1 MSSRHLL
8 CNHDLITF
16 PQAPNLYFVT
26 LLPTFF
32 VDVAEDIS
40 RVEDDR
46 LGHRLGREAGV
57 DNEVAGAAAA
67 ALRKVPERLGVRLNQ
82 DPGPVALPFEKQGV
96 AEVDPVP
103 GSGLDVEA
111 VEFLVEVVVD
121 DVGLVEL
128 AVPAII

>member
-1 MSSRHLL
+1 M
-8 CNHDLITF
+8 
-16 PQAPNLYFVT
+16 
-26 LLPTFF
+26 LPTFF

-40 RVEDDR
+40 RVKDDR
-46 LGHRLGREAGV
+46 LGHRLGREARV
-57 DNEVAGAAAA
+57 DNEVTGAAAA

-82 DPGPVALPFEKQGV
+82 DPGPVALPLQKQGV
-96 AEVDPVP
+96 AEVDSVP

-128 AVPAII
+128 AVPGIV